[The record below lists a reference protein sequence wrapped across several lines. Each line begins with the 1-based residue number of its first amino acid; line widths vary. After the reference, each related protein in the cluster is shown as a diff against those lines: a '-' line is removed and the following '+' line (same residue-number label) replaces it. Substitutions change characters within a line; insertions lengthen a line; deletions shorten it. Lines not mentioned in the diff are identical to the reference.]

1 MNRLVLD
8 RKHPLAPISVNNTRK
23 IPTVTMKE
31 KEKEK
36 KERKDK
42 IYIDFLLLL
51 LLKKTFLM
59 YLKFK
64 VCD

>member
-23 IPTVTMKE
+23 IPTVTM